1 MYTYLWIHI
10 HTYIL
15 ILPLISLFHWVHSPL
30 FSLTNLFMHLN
41 SAYYKTWRSK
51 DVGYLLYVPLGSLST
66 VFTLFAALETWPV
79 YPQALCSL
87 EFWQEMLGQE
97 NDIGCVFSL
106 ALCLRDC
113 LRLDISFTF
122 PLKAGFSSYH
132 FFFFFL
138 NSAVTSLALSEIWI
152 ITASTVSSTRGPCHL
167 LWFPYFLLTSL

>member
-1 MYTYLWIHI
+1 MVYVCVFVYMYTYLWIHI

-132 FFFFFL
+132 FFFFF
-138 NSAVTSLALSEIWI
+138 SEF
-152 ITASTVSSTRGPCHL
+152 SCHFPCPFRDMDHYS
-167 LWFPYFLLTSL
+167 FYC